1 MLRDSL
7 RASVSQVGL
16 ALREPELFASQ
27 WRERAEAVPI
37 AALVALG
44 CTAVLGTVSYGMTM
58 GMLGGPG
65 QVLNRAAVLTF
76 AAGLAWAIPLP
87 TLYIFNSLSGS
98 RLRISTTLLAVLV
111 TTSWGGLAMIA
122 SVPINW
128 FFNASL
134 PVILPREFVGWGV
147 FVVNLIVFTGV
158 GISMTD
164 VFGRVMERLEPER
177 GRQPLWCLG
186 LVAVIGTELF
196 YALGL
201 FDFSTLVIGG

>member
-16 ALREPELFASQ
+16 ALREPELFANQ
-27 WRERAEAVPI
+27 WREESQTVPL

-58 GMLGGPG
+58 GMLGGAG
-65 QVLNRAAVLTF
+65 DVVYRAVLLTV

-87 TLYIFNSLSGS
+87 TLYVFNSLSGS
-98 RLRISTTLLAVLV
+98 RLPISTTLLAVLV

-122 SVPINW
+122 SMPINW
-128 FFNASL
+128 FFNISL
-134 PVILPREFVGWGV
+134 PVILPSEFVGWGLLA
-147 FVVNLIVFTGV
+147 VNLIVFTGV
-158 GISMTD
+158 GVSMTD
-164 VFGRVMERLEPER
+164 IFGRVMERLEPQR
-177 GRQPLWCLG
+177 GRRPLWCLG
-186 LVAVIGTELF
+186 LVALIGSELF

-201 FDFSTLVIGG
+201 FDFTTRVIGG